1 MDSFKDIN
9 DLTKKIPKTLMLG
22 EERVSGSEYVDT
34 ERNNARCFFRVLQ
47 SFVPSLMRL
56 RSSIEVDAS
65 LQEFASKY
73 CQSETNTFA
82 ETLIQEPFVCRPFFS
97 TTSET
102 RGRQLDLDIVSNH
115 YCQR

>member
-73 CQSETNTFA
+73 CQSESL
-82 ETLIQEPFVCRPFFS
+82 TLKKKINKSQC
-97 TTSET
+97 
-102 RGRQLDLDIVSNH
+102 DLFLQTYFLSNK
-115 YCQR
+115 

>member
-73 CQSETNTFA
+73 CQSESL
-82 ETLIQEPFVCRPFFS
+82 TLKQINKSQC
-97 TTSET
+97 
-102 RGRQLDLDIVSNH
+102 DLFLQTYFLSNK
-115 YCQR
+115 

>member
-73 CQSETNTFA
+73 CQSETLASKQINKSLYATFF
-82 ETLIQEPFVCRPFFS
+82 L
-97 TTSET
+97 
-102 RGRQLDLDIVSNH
+102 
-115 YCQR
+115 